1 MSKTIGIRFEDK
13 YVLEKR
19 VPLVPSDVGKLVAKG
34 LKVEVQSS
42 EKRIFK
48 DSEYA
53 SAGAEIVK
61 DMHNSDVVLG
71 VKEVTMNSFE
81 EHKTYIFFS
90 HIIKGQSYNMPMLGK
105 MINKKINL
113 IDYEKVTDDKGR
125 RLIFFGNYAG
135 LAGMIDT
142 LWALGLRL
150 EHSGI
155 VTPFRKLKQSRMYD
169 SLEEAKSVLRDI
181 SSEISDKGLPE
192 ELCPFT
198 VGFAGYG
205 NVSKGA
211 QEIFDILPFTEI
223 GPSELHKLD
232 KAASS
237 RNKLYKIIFKE
248 EHLAEKNDGSE
259 FELQEYYIHPER
271 FKGVFEK
278 YLPHLSVLMN
288 CVYWTDKYPR
298 LVTKNY
304 LEKNYNKNS
313 KLIAIGDITCDVN
326 GSVECTEL
334 GTPIDDPVY
343 IYNPVTGTHTMG
355 HEGEGLLIMSVDI
368 LPSELPRES
377 SEFFSKELY
386 PFIGSIA
393 ECDFSKPFEDIVLAE
408 EIKRALIL
416 LNGEFTPNYE
426 YLRKYLK

>member
-1 MSKTIGIRFEDK
+1 MPKTVGIRYEDK
-13 YVLEKR
+13 YALEKR
-19 VPLVPSDVGKLVAKG
+19 VPLVPADVEKLVEKG
-34 LKVEVQSS
+34 LKIEVQTS

-48 DSEYA
+48 DNEYSA
-53 SAGAEIVK
+53 AGAEIVK
-61 DMHNSDVVLG
+61 DMSNSDIILG
-71 VKEVTMNSFE
+71 VKEVTLNSFE
-81 EHKTYIFFS
+81 ENKTYIFFS
-90 HIIKGQSYNMPMLGK
+90 HVIKGQQYNMPMLRK
-105 MINKKINL
+105 MMEKKINL
-113 IDYEKVTDDKGR
+113 IDYEKVTDEKGR

-142 LWALGLRL
+142 LWALGQRL
-150 EHSGI
+150 EYSGI
-155 VTPFRKLKQSRMYD
+155 ITPFLKLKQSRMYN
-169 SLEEAKSVLRDI
+169 SLEDAKSVLRSI
-181 SSEISDKGLPE
+181 SAEISEKGLPE

-211 QEIFDILPFTEI
+211 QEIFDILPFEEI
-223 GPSELHKLD
+223 QPSELPVLD
-232 KAASS
+232 KTASS
-237 RNKLYKIIFKE
+237 SKKLYKIIFKE
-248 EHLAEKNDGSE
+248 EHLAEKKDGTE
-259 FELQEYYIHPER
+259 FELQEYYVHPER

-278 YLPHLSVLMN
+278 YLPRLSVLMN
-288 CVYWTDKYPR
+288 CVYWTDKYPK

-304 LEKNYNKNS
+304 LKHNFSSRS

-326 GSVECTEL
+326 GSIECTEL

-343 IYNPVTGTHTMG
+343 IYNTKNGTHKMG

-386 PFIGSIA
+386 PFMESIA
-393 ECDFSKPFEDIVLAE
+393 QCDFSVPFGELIIAN

-426 YLRKYLK
+426 YLTKYLK